1 MGGSVGRVPDHSTDA
16 PTAEP
21 TADGLAESE
30 TEAVVG
36 TRRRT
41 RREAGA
47 AESATGAHTRRTD
60 WRLGGRT
67 VARWREST
75 LAVAIVALGI
85 AVLAGT
91 TVIAFL
97 PYAWSGILATAILWV
112 GLLAG
117 IVWAFSRSRP
127 AGLLR
132 FGPTDLVFGLG
143 LGVLL
148 RVVQGWLELA
158 AGASGALPSYP
169 KIGTGLPSGF
179 WFTDVLSPVV
189 IAPLLEEFFFR
200 AVVLVCVYTI
210 LRRSFGKVTAGL
222 AAAVVSTALF
232 LMLHSLTLSLAV
244 DQVISIT
251 LLGLVC
257 SSLVLLTGR
266 IWGAVLTHVVYNAT
280 YVALALAGT
289 LLN

>member
-16 PTAEP
+16 TTAEP
-21 TADGLAESE
+21 TAEGLAESE
-30 TEAVVG
+30 AEATVG

-41 RREAGA
+41 RREAA
-47 AESATGAHTRRTD
+47 DAEPARGTHTRRTD

-91 TVIAFL
+91 AVVAFV
-97 PYAWSGILATAILWV
+97 PYAWSGILATALLWAGMV
-112 GLLAG
+112 AG

-148 RVVQGWLELA
+148 RIVQGWLDLA
-158 AGASGALPSYP
+158 AGASGVLPSYP
-169 KIGTGLPSGF
+169 MVGGSLPSGF
-179 WFTDVLSPVV
+179 LFSEVLSPVV
-189 IAPLLEEFFFR
+189 IAPVMEEFFFR
-200 AVVLVCVYTI
+200 AVVLICAYTI

-232 LMLHSLTLSLAV
+232 LMLHSLALSLAV
-244 DQVISIT
+244 NQVISLS

-257 SSLVLLTGR
+257 SALVLLTGR
-266 IWGAVLTHVVYNAT
+266 IWGALLTHVVYNAT
-280 YVALALAGT
+280 YVALAIAGT
-289 LLN
+289 MLN